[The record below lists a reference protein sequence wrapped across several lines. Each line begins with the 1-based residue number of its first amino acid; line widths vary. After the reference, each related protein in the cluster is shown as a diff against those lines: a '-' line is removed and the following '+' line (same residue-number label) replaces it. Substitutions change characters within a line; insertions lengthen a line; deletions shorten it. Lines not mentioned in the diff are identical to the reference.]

1 MPNGL
6 RTSYVNT
13 VVCSSANAEVRY
25 DGDDF
30 TKRKQ
35 SIDKILVFETY
46 RWLMVMAAML
56 VCLAHGSNDVAN
68 AIAPLIV
75 VAGAYD
81 RNERVPYYMGAAGI
95 AAGLIVLG
103 YKVME
108 TVGKKVVKLDY
119 PKGFCAQ
126 FSTAVCVICGSI
138 LKIPLSTTH
147 CMVGALFGII
157 IANKMEFVKRAYG
170 ITESEDRGGKVETGT
185 HTHSHVT
192 SRKSS
197 IQTEDELDGSNAK
210 LLRKVKEF

>member
-1 MPNGL
+1 
-6 RTSYVNT
+6 
-13 VVCSSANAEVRY
+13 
-25 DGDDF
+25 
-30 TKRKQ
+30 
-35 SIDKILVFETY
+35 
-46 RWLMVMAAML
+46 MVMAAML

-81 RNERVPYYMGAAGI
+81 RNERVPYYLGATGI
-95 AAGLIVLG
+95 SIGLICLG

-126 FSTAVCVICGSI
+126 FSTAICVICGSI

-157 IANKMEFVKRAYG
+157 IANKMDFVKRAYG
-170 ITESEDRGGKVETGT
+170 VTEGEDRRGRMDSRMETGT
-185 HTHSHVT
+185 
-192 SRKSS
+192 S
-197 IQTEDELDGSNAK
+197 IAENDIDDELYEAREALKEKAQRQSKDG
-210 LLRKVKEF
+210 

>member
-1 MPNGL
+1 MPNKL
-6 RTSYVNT
+6 TKSYVST

-95 AAGLIVLG
+95 SIGLIVLG

-119 PKGFCAQ
+119 PKGFCA
-126 FSTAVCVICGSI
+126 
-138 LKIPLSTTH
+138 
-147 CMVGALFGII
+147 
-157 IANKMEFVKRAYG
+157 
-170 ITESEDRGGKVETGT
+170 
-185 HTHSHVT
+185 
-192 SRKSS
+192 
-197 IQTEDELDGSNAK
+197 
-210 LLRKVKEF
+210 